1 MTPRDQRRV
10 YGATAQRPDGRTILA
25 PPITVSAA
33 VSPRFSAMT
42 FTVTRLSSIFAGT
55 NTSNYACCGL
65 DSTTDQQ
72 GITTYTHTM
81 R

>member
-1 MTPRDQRRV
+1 
-10 YGATAQRPDGRTILA
+10 
-25 PPITVSAA
+25 
-33 VSPRFSAMT
+33 MT